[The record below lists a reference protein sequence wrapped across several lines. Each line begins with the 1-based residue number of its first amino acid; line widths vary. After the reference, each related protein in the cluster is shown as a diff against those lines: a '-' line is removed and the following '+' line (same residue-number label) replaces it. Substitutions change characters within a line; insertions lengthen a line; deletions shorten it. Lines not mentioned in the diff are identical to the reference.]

1 MFFFSSAQVFLL
13 RSTYLSFLSFFLS
26 FVWSFSSIRVSH
38 LPIFPMSHV
47 GGDYDNSNGGRC
59 SRWKFTLSGKV
70 LITNPPIILVT
81 PKLLLTMRLVF
92 LLTTS
97 LLMLPWLALMPGRS
111 SHLCLCQV
119 KTCHSSCGPPYFQ
132 SYI

>member
-1 MFFFSSAQVFLL
+1 
-13 RSTYLSFLSFFLS
+13 
-26 FVWSFSSIRVSH
+26 
-38 LPIFPMSHV
+38 MSHV

-111 SHLCLCQV
+111 SHLCLCQGRAV
-119 KTCHSSCGPPYFQ
+119 EEQVRSMPQPLSSGVSGKQKEPDSGLEPYPFIYKHPQPPWK
-132 SYI
+132 